1 MFDGKGAALIL
12 NPQTRRGDNLFKK
25 QGEEIT
31 SLRKQ
36 GEEITSLKKE
46 EEMTSLKNR
55 ERR

>member
-1 MFDGKGAALIL
+1 L

-36 GEEITSLKKE
+36 VEEITSLK
-46 EEMTSLKNR
+46 TRRGYNLVKNK